1 MSNSTDAMQLTLD
14 LFAAPPATP
23 TEPPADPTPAAAVR
37 ALVPDTACV
46 LDRAAAPAERWQ
58 PREPA
63 LLQRLADAVPS
74 GMVARWNA
82 DVSALTTA
90 YLLHRRLADGEQ
102 ITDSDRDEL
111 SQWSGWGGLQ
121 SLFGTD
127 RATEAEQAVRAL
139 AATGT
144 AAAVDVDQAWAR
156 AQATTINAHYT
167 HPQLA
172 AVMWQLA
179 YKYGYR
185 GGPVLEPG
193 CGSGLFVALAPAG
206 VPVTG
211 VELDPSTAAIAQ
223 LLHPDATVL
232 TGSFSQVRLKEASF
246 ALAIGNVPFADY
258 VEYDPKFNAARHTL
272 HNYFLVKSLRLL
284 EPGALAVLISTH
296 FTLDA
301 ISVKARRDMAA
312 LGELVEVVRLPTGA
326 HNAMAG
332 TEALTDILV
341 FRRHADAQA
350 AGVYVDSHPDW
361 LDVVEFAHDGG
372 SVPVNHR
379 LAAADGARFVLGT
392 PAVRTGMYAGAALDV
407 DGDHDPAHLAAQI
420 RDLFDLPP
428 LPRATPAPAPAAGAP
443 QTAPAATTLLPELPV
458 AAPTGLEH
466 LDDHWDGHLIIAD
479 GKLHEVRDGDAHV
492 VAVPATTLKELRP
505 LLALRDM
512 TRHLLDLEASTPH
525 GFEDE
530 EMTGL
535 RTALRNA
542 WSAYVA
548 KHGAVNRYTL
558 RRTGR
563 TDESTGEDRHARVMP
578 KAIKTLLGDPSGAL
592 VLSLENFDDETQN
605 AAPAAILIRRVLS
618 RREPVLSVDTPA
630 EALAVCLE
638 QHGRVELEAIA
649 SLLSIDVADARATL
663 GSLVFEDPDT
673 GRLVPASEYLSGNVR
688 RKLAAAREAAAARPE
703 FQANVDA
710 LTPVLPAPLGV
721 DDITAQVGAVWI
733 SAETH
738 QQFLADQLD
747 ATYVTVEHG
756 INNIWHV
763 KGPEWGTASTSTW
776 GTRRMPA
783 PSIFKALLTQSEV
796 TVYDRIDTV
805 DGERRVLNADET
817 AAAVEKAQAIA
828 ERFSDWAW
836 EDQERAQTLLDAYN
850 TLFNSLVLRDFTS
863 DGDRLTF
870 PGMSEALT
878 PTVHQRAAV
887 ARIVS
892 EPAVGLFHAVGAGKT
907 LDLCAGA
914 SYLKRLGF
922 ARKPCIVVP
931 NHMLEQMSREFLQLY
946 PHARVLAACTE
957 DLTRDRRRLF
967 IAKIAANDW
976 DAIIITGSAFSRIPI
991 DLAFE
996 KEYLARE
1003 IARIKEA
1010 LNVKD
1015 NGDRRTHNEI
1025 QKMLR
1030 TRENRLRELS
1040 DRESDP
1046 AVSFEATGIDY
1057 LLVDEAHLYKNLATE
1072 SNISDAKIA
1081 GSKRATDLHMK
1092 LEYLRSREGER
1103 VVTFATATPIANSI
1117 TEAYVMQ
1124 RYLRPDLFQ
1133 DATIHH
1139 FDQWAATFGER
1150 VTALEMAPTGGGN
1163 YRIKTRFAKFRNVPE
1178 MLRMWQVFA
1187 DVKTPEDLD
1196 LPRPAVGHGAGD
1208 DHVDGPRTV
1217 VIPTPPEMQ
1226 AYLLQLAARAERL
1239 AQGGVDPTE
1248 DNMLKVTGDGRRA
1261 ALDMRLI
1268 DGTVL
1273 EGRCKLEYAADEIAA
1288 IHHAN
1293 ADRRYLIPGTDME
1306 STMPGAL
1313 QIVFC
1318 DLSTPK
1324 KEAWNAYDEL
1334 RRLLAERGIPVE
1346 QVRFIHQARNDAEKA
1361 RLFEACRTGKV
1372 SVIVGST
1379 EKMGVGTN
1387 IQARAV
1393 ALHHLDCP
1401 WRPADLEQRDGRA
1414 LRQGN
1419 QNPEIQIIR
1428 YVVEQTFDAYNWQTV
1443 ERKARFIGQITRGK
1457 LNLREIDDISD
1468 NAMSFAEVKA
1478 LASGDPLILDHATAM
1493 AEVQRLQHSRRAWE
1507 RNQGQLRYGQQ
1518 SLKASIQAAYG
1529 EIERVRGLL
1538 ATVATFNLDEPEFQF
1553 RGVSTT
1559 DRYEASRMI
1568 RSWLE
1573 ATRVGDTYVPVGSIC
1588 GVAIHGK
1595 ASIHPLS
1602 GSLEARLVVD
1612 NLWSSEVAAT
1622 MPAMKSDP
1630 LVLIRPLLHS
1640 IASLDQREP
1649 MLHARIEGHKVEL
1662 DRALAATGEPFK
1674 GQQQLVDA
1682 QAQVARIEQL
1692 MREKQEQQQRER
1704 GAAPTDDTYTAA
1716 PAPDTVDD
1724 AALAA

>member
-1 MSNSTDAMQLTLD
+1 M
-14 LFAAPPATP
+14 
-23 TEPPADPTPAAAVR
+23 
-37 ALVPDTACV
+37 
-46 LDRAAAPAERWQ
+46 
-58 PREPA
+58 
-63 LLQRLADAVPS
+63 
-74 GMVARWNA
+74 
-82 DVSALTTA
+82 
-90 YLLHRRLADGEQ
+90 
-102 ITDSDRDEL
+102 
-111 SQWSGWGGLQ
+111 
-121 SLFGTD
+121 
-127 RATEAEQAVRAL
+127 
-139 AATGT
+139 
-144 AAAVDVDQAWAR
+144 
-156 AQATTINAHYT
+156 
-167 HPQLA
+167 
-172 AVMWQLA
+172 
-179 YKYGYR
+179 
-185 GGPVLEPG
+185 
-193 CGSGLFVALAPAG
+193 
-206 VPVTG
+206 
-211 VELDPSTAAIAQ
+211 
-223 LLHPDATVL
+223 
-232 TGSFSQVRLKEASF
+232 
-246 ALAIGNVPFADY
+246 PFADY
-258 VEYDPKFNAARHTL
+258 VEYDPKYNASRHTL
-272 HNYFLVKSLRLL
+272 HNYFLIKSLRLL
-284 EPGALAVLISTH
+284 EPGAVAVLISTH

-301 ISVKARRDMAA
+301 ISVKARGDMAA
-312 LGELVEVVRLPTGA
+312 LGELAEVVRLPTGA
-326 HNAMAG
+326 HSAMAG

-350 AGVYVDSHPDW
+350 AAAYIDSHPDW
-361 LDVVEFAHDGG
+361 LDVVEFEHEGG
-372 SVPVNHR
+372 SVPINYR
-379 LAAADGARFVLGT
+379 LAAADGARFVLGS
-392 PAVRTGMYAGAALDV
+392 PAVRTGMYAGAALEV
-407 DGDHDPAHLAAQI
+407 DGERDPAVLAARI
-420 RDLFDLPP
+420 RELFDLPS
-428 LPRATPAPAPAAGAP
+428 LPTAAAAPVATPRPPAAV
-443 QTAPAATTLLPELPV
+443 ATTLLPDLP
-458 AAPTGLEH
+458 ARTPTELEH

-479 GKLHEVRDGDAHV
+479 GKLHEVRDGDAHPI
-492 VAVPATTLKELRP
+492 AVPATTLKELRP

-525 GFEDE
+525 GFEDD
-530 EMTGL
+530 EMIGL

-542 WSAYVA
+542 WSAYVG
-548 KHGAVNRYTL
+548 KHGPVNRYTL

-563 TDESTGEDRHARVMP
+563 TDESTGEDRYARVMP
-578 KAIKTLLGDPSGAL
+578 KAVKTLLGDPSGAL
-592 VLSLENFDDETQN
+592 VLSLENFDEETQK
-605 AAPAAILIRRVLS
+605 ATPAAILLRRVLS

-649 SLLSIDVADARATL
+649 SLLSIDVTDARETL
-663 GSLVFEDPDT
+663 GPLVFEDPET
-673 GRLVPASEYLSGNVR
+673 SRLVPASEYLSGNVR
-688 RKLAAAREAAAARPE
+688 RKLIAARDAVAARPE
-703 FQANVDA
+703 LQANIDA

-733 SAETH
+733 SAEVH
-738 QQFLADQLD
+738 QQFLAELLEHN
-747 ATYVTVEHG
+747 YVTVEHG

-763 KGPEWGTASTSTW
+763 KGPEWGTAATSTW

-828 ERFSDWAW
+828 ERFAEWVW
-836 EDQERAQTLLDAYN
+836 EDQERAQTLLDTYN

-870 PGMSEALT
+870 PGMSEALI

-907 LDLCAGA
+907 LGLCAGA

-946 PHARVLAACTE
+946 PHARVLAASSE

-991 DLAFE
+991 DLEFE

-1003 IARIKEA
+1003 IARIQEA
-1010 LNVKD
+1010 LDVKG

-1072 SNISDAKIA
+1072 SNIGDAKIA

-1103 VVTFATATPIANSI
+1103 VATFATATPIANSI

-1124 RYLRPDLFQ
+1124 RYLRPDLFE

-1187 DVKTPEDLD
+1187 DVKTPADLD
-1196 LPRPAVGHGAGD
+1196 LPRPAVGHGAGEH
-1208 DHVDGPRTV
+1208 HVDGPRTV

-1239 AQGGVDPTE
+1239 SQGGVDPTE

-1273 EGRCKLEYAADEIAA
+1273 QGRCKLQYAADEIAA

-1293 ADRRYLIPGTDME
+1293 VERRYLIPGTEIE
-1306 STMPGAL
+1306 STLPGAL

-1334 RRLLAERGIPVE
+1334 RLLLAERGIAAE

-1379 EKMGVGTN
+1379 EKMGLGTN

-1443 ERKARFIGQITRGK
+1443 ERKATFIGQITRGK

-1493 AEVQRLQHSRRAWE
+1493 AEVQRLQRSRRAWE
-1507 RNQGQLRYGQQ
+1507 RNQGQLRYRQQ

-1538 ATVATFNLDEPEFQF
+1538 ATVAQFNLDEPEFHF
-1553 RGVSTT
+1553 RGVTTT
-1559 DRYEASRMI
+1559 DRYEASRQI

-1573 ATRVGDTYVPVGSIC
+1573 AARIGDTHVPVGSIC

-1595 ASIHPLS
+1595 ASIHPVS

-1622 MPAMKSDP
+1622 MPAMKADP
-1630 LVLIRPLLHS
+1630 LVLVRPLVEA
-1640 IASLDQREP
+1640 IANLDQREP
-1649 MLHARIEGHKVEL
+1649 MLHARIEDFKLEL
-1662 DRALAATGEPFK
+1662 ERAGAATGDPFMA
-1674 GQQQLVDA
+1674 QQQLVDA
-1682 QAQVARIEQL
+1682 QAQVAHIEQL
-1692 MREKQEQQQRER
+1692 MREKQEQQERER
-1704 GAAPTDDTYTAA
+1704 SAA
-1716 PAPDTVDD
+1716 PAAAHDTTVGVDIGERE
-1724 AALAA
+1724 ALAA

>member
-1 MSNSTDAMQLTLD
+1 MSNTDAMQLTLD

-23 TEPPADPTPAAAVR
+23 PEHPAKTPVAPPASSQ
-37 ALVPDTACV
+37 VPDSVCL
-46 LDRAAAPAERWQ
+46 LDVATPPAGGWV
-58 PREPA
+58 PREPS
-63 LLQRLADAVPS
+63 LPRRLAGAVPS
-74 GMVARWNA
+74 GVVARWNA
-82 DVSALTTA
+82 NLAALATA
-90 YLLHRRLADGEQ
+90 ERLTRRHAEGAQ
-102 ITDSDRDEL
+102 VTDAERSEL
-111 SQWSGWGGLQ
+111 RQWSGWGGLQ
-121 SLFGTD
+121 SLFETD
-127 RATEAEQAVRAL
+127 RAARGEQAVRAL
-139 AATGT
+139 AAAAT
-144 AAAVDVDQAWAR
+144 AQASDLDRAWAR
-156 AQATTINAHYT
+156 AQSTTINAHYT

-172 AVMWQLA
+172 AVMWQMA

-193 CGSGLFVALAPAG
+193 CGSGLFMALAPAG
-206 VPVTG
+206 ASVTG

-223 LLHPDATVL
+223 LLNPTATVL
-232 TGSFSQVRLKEASF
+232 TGSFSEVRLKDASF

-258 VEYDPKFNAARHTL
+258 VEYDPKYNAARHTL
-272 HNYFLVKSLRLL
+272 HNYFLIKSLRLL
-284 EPGALAVLISTH
+284 EPGAVAVLISTH

-301 ISVKARRDMAA
+301 TSTKARREMAA

-326 HNAMAG
+326 HSAMAG

-341 FRRHADAQA
+341 FRRHADDHASA
-350 AGVYVDSHPDW
+350 AYEESHPDW
-361 LDVVEFAHDGG
+361 LDAVEVHYDGG
-372 SVPVNHR
+372 SVPVNRR

-392 PAVRTGMYAGAALDV
+392 PVVRTGMYAGVALEA
-407 DGDHDPAHLAAQI
+407 DGDRDPARLAGRI

-428 LPRATPAPAPAAGAP
+428 LPASAPDRPAVQPAAPARLVPDASS
-443 QTAPAATTLLPELPV
+443 TAPSE
-458 AAPTGLEH
+458 LEH
-466 LDDHWDGHLIIAD
+466 LDDHWDGHLIIAH
-479 GKLHEVRDGDAHV
+479 GRLHEVRDGDAHV
-492 VAVPATTLKELRP
+492 FNVPATTLKELRP

-512 TRHLLDLEASTPH
+512 ARRLLDLEASTPQ

-548 KHGAVNRYTL
+548 KYGPVNRYTL

-563 TDESTGEDRHARVMP
+563 PDESTGEDRYARITP
-578 KAIKTLLGDPSGAL
+578 KAIKTLLADPSGAL
-592 VLSLENFDDETQN
+592 VLSLENFDEETQK
-605 AAPAAILIRRVLS
+605 ATAAAILTRRVLS

-638 QHGRVELEAIA
+638 QHGRVELDAIA
-649 SLLSIDVADARATL
+649 SLLSINVADARDAL
-663 GSLVFEDPDT
+663 GSLVFDDPDT

-688 RKLAAAREAAAARPE
+688 RKLSIAREAVASRPE
-703 FQANVDA
+703 LQANVNA
-710 LTPVLPAPLGV
+710 LTPVIPAPLGV

-733 SAETH
+733 SAEIH
-738 QQFLADQLD
+738 QQFLSELLEHR
-747 ATYVTVEHG
+747 YVTVEHG

-776 GTRRMPA
+776 GTGRMAA
-783 PSIFKALLTQSEV
+783 PTIFKALLTQSPV
-796 TVYDRIDTV
+796 TVYDRVDTV

-828 ERFSDWAW
+828 ERFSEWVW
-836 EDQERAQTLLDAYN
+836 EDQQRAEQLLDTYN

-863 DGDRLTF
+863 DGERLTF
-870 PGMSEALT
+870 PGMSEALI
-878 PTVHQRAAV
+878 PTAHQRAAV
-887 ARIVS
+887 ARIVT

-907 LDLCAGA
+907 LAVCAGA

-922 ARKPCIVVP
+922 VRKPCIVVP

-946 PHARVLAACTE
+946 PHARVLAASSD
-957 DLTRDRRRLF
+957 DLTRERRRLF

-976 DAIIITGSAFSRIPI
+976 DAIIITGSAFARIPI
-991 DLAFE
+991 DLEFE
-996 KEYLARE
+996 KEYLGRE

-1010 LNVKD
+1010 LDLKD
-1015 NGDRRTHNEI
+1015 NGDRRTHNEV

-1072 SNISDAKIA
+1072 SNIPDAKIA

-1103 VVTFATATPIANSI
+1103 VATFATATPIANSV

-1124 RYLRPDLFQ
+1124 RYLRPDLFE

-1187 DVKTPEDLD
+1187 DVKTPEDLN
-1196 LPRPAVGHGAGD
+1196 LPRPAVAHGTGEER
-1208 DHVDGPRTV
+1208 VEGPRTV

-1239 AQGGVDPTE
+1239 SQGGVDPTE

-1273 EGRCKLEYAADEIAA
+1273 EGRCKLDYAADEIAA
-1288 IHHAN
+1288 IHQAN
-1293 ADRRYLIPGTDME
+1293 AERRYLIPGTDQE
-1306 STMPGAL
+1306 SSVPGAL

-1324 KEAWNAYDEL
+1324 KERWNAYDEL
-1334 RRLLAERGIPVE
+1334 RLLLAQRGIPAE

-1372 SVIVGST
+1372 SVIIGST

-1443 ERKARFIGQITRGK
+1443 ERKAKFIGQITRGK

-1493 AEVQRLQHSRRAWE
+1493 AEVQRLQRSRRAWE
-1507 RNQGQLRYGQQ
+1507 RNQGQLRYRQQ
-1518 SLKASIQAAYG
+1518 SLKAAIQAAFG
-1529 EIERVRGLL
+1529 EIDRVRGLVD
-1538 ATVATFNLDEPEFQF
+1538 AIAKFNLDEPEFHF
-1553 RGVSTT
+1553 RGVTTT
-1559 DRYEASRMI
+1559 DRYEASRLI

-1573 ATRVGDTYVPVGSIC
+1573 GTRVGDTYVPVGSIC

-1595 ASIHPLS
+1595 AMIHPVS

-1622 MPAMKSDP
+1622 MPAMKADP
-1630 LVLIRPLLHS
+1630 LILIRPLVES
-1640 IASLDQREP
+1640 VANLDEREP
-1649 MLHARIEGHKVEL
+1649 MLLARIEDHKLEL
-1662 DRALAATGEPFK
+1662 HRAVAATGEPFK
-1674 GQQQLVDA
+1674 AHEQLAAA
-1682 QAQVARIEQL
+1682 QAQVAEIEQR
-1692 MREKQEQQQRER
+1692 MREKQEQQERER
-1704 GAAPTDDTYTAA
+1704 SAAPTEAPEATADT
-1716 PAPDTVDD
+1716 DVDHYE
-1724 AALAA
+1724 ALAA